1 MPDIN
6 IYCSDYNGIIRPM
19 HGVNN
24 GPTRVSSYEGRGNF
38 DWFSDLNIPFVRNHD
53 ASLSEAYGSQ
63 HVVDVHCIFPNF
75 DRDPADP
82 TAYDFK
88 ITDYYTET
96 IINTGARVFYRLG
109 ASIEHWVNK
118 YGTRKP
124 PDFDKWVDICEHII
138 MHYTEGWAN
147 GFSYDIDYWE
157 IWNEP
162 DLDPDD
168 SKNKRTWGGT
178 KAEFFD
184 LYEVAAKRLKAR
196 FPNKKIGGPALAG
209 KEEWADDFLEAMR
222 NRNVPIDFFSWHV
235 YSTDPRMISRK
246 SERIRAIMQKHGYGD
261 AESILNEWNYVSDW
275 TNPLHYLSVIKG
287 LKGASFSCAVMCE
300 MQTKSDAASLMY
312 YDARVE
318 KIWNGLFD
326 SDTLLPIKGYYAF
339 KAFSELYQ
347 TGQSVRMEYN
357 DTQIYA
363 SAARSTNRV
372 AVLLTNYADEEPAP
386 KQICMKLEGL
396 DAKADRCAEIYTVS
410 ETNNL
415 ELLEKRPVVDSGI
428 QLTIPAYHI
437 YLVIVDL
444 DT

>member
-24 GPTRVSSYEGRGNF
+24 GPTRISSYEGRGNF

-75 DRDPADP
+75 DRDPADS

-196 FPNKKIGGPALAG
+196 FPKKKIGGPALAG

-275 TNPLHYLSVIKG
+275 TKPLHYLSVIKG

-318 KIWNGLFD
+318 KTWNGLFD

-437 YLVIVDL
+437 YLLIVDL